1 MSSSILPV
9 EATQDAVD
17 DVQSVTSKD
26 DLSPPATLVTEPQP
40 PVLIT
45 EQEVMLG
52 TAAAVA
58 PKTTPI
64 IRRMIDALRVVG
76 AALRPPPPGPHYA
89 RQEAYIEDARMARE
103 MDRL

>member
-17 DVQSVTSKD
+17 DIQSMTSKD
-26 DLSPPATLVTEPQP
+26 DLSPPATLVTKQQP

-58 PKTTPI
+58 PEANPI
-64 IRRMIDALRVVG
+64 THRMIDALRVVG
-76 AALRPPPPGPHYA
+76 AALRPPPPRPHYA
-89 RQEAYIEDARMARE
+89 RQATYIEDARMARE

>member
-17 DVQSVTSKD
+17 DIQSMTSKD
-26 DLSPPATLVTEPQP
+26 HLSPPATLVTKPQP

-45 EQEVMLG
+45 EQEVMFG

-58 PKTTPI
+58 PKATPI
-64 IRRMIDALRVVG
+64 TRRMIDALRVVG
-76 AALRPPPPGPHYA
+76 AALRPPPPRPHYA
-89 RQEAYIEDARMARE
+89 RQATYIEDARMARE

>member
-17 DVQSVTSKD
+17 DIQSMTSKD
-26 DLSPPATLVTEPQP
+26 DLSPPAILVTKPQP

-58 PKTTPI
+58 PKATPI
-64 IRRMIDALRVVG
+64 TRMIDALRVVG
-76 AALRPPPPGPHYA
+76 AALRPPPPRPHYA
-89 RQEAYIEDARMARE
+89 RQAMYFEDARMARE

>member
-17 DVQSVTSKD
+17 DIQSVTSKD
-26 DLSPPATLVTEPQP
+26 DLSPPAILVTKPQP

-52 TAAAVA
+52 TAAVVA
-58 PKTTPI
+58 PRSTPI
-64 IRRMIDALRVVG
+64 TRRMIDALRVVG
-76 AALRPPPPGPHYA
+76 AALRPSPAGPQYA
-89 RQEAYIEDARMARE
+89 RRETYIEDARMARE

>member
-1 MSSSILPV
+1 MSNSLLPV

-17 DVQSVTSKD
+17 DSQPTTSTE

-45 EQEVMLG
+45 EQELMLG
-52 TAAAVA
+52 TTAAVA
-58 PKTTPI
+58 PGSTPI
-64 IRRMIDALRVVG
+64 TPRMIDALRVVG
-76 AALRPPPPGPHYA
+76 AALRPPPPRPHYA
-89 RQEAYIEDARMARE
+89 REAMYFENARMARE